1 MTGCL
6 VLKGLVFDIP
16 KHKIEEAFQ
25 VACQIIETKNIKYV
39 VWDGDKYSYPLLNLP
54 ATSTFTL
61 ILPRLAE
68 KFNNLK
74 FIFFKKQGKAASL
87 LKDMGSIQQDQFG
100 NRLGPFPFLSLNNT
114 VIMDSTTPIVF
125 TDWNIAWGI
134 EFDGDMKWYEL
145 GLKGLKWIKNTL
157 HIDNVEYLIIGLGNA
172 VSTEIQKVSESPLDY
187 PSGISK
193 EKATI
198 IEVIRPTKRILD

>member
-16 KHKIEEAFQ
+16 EYKLEEAFQ
-25 VACQIIETKNIKYV
+25 VACQIIETKNIMYV
-39 VWDGDKYSYPLLNLP
+39 VWDGDKYSYPVLNKP
-54 ATSTFTL
+54 PTSTFTL
-61 ILPRLAE
+61 ILPRLAD
-68 KFNNLK
+68 KFNHLK
-74 FIFFKKQGKAASL
+74 FIYFKKQGKAASL
-87 LKDMGSIQQDQFG
+87 LKDMGSIQQDEYG
-100 NRLGPFPFLSLNNT
+100 NQLGPFPFLSLSNT
-114 VIMDSTTPIVF
+114 IIMDSTSPMVYPS
-125 TDWNIAWGI
+125 WNNAWGI

-157 HIDNVEYLIIGLGNA
+157 GIDYVEYLIVGLGNA
-172 VSTEIQKVSESPLDY
+172 VSKEIEKVSESPLDY

-198 IEVIRPTKRILD
+198 INIIR